1 MNEQLQA
8 IGKKLAGYADYIAIA
23 VFLALLGSAFYLYSQ
38 ENNAAKP
45 IINQQPQVVFNEKFT
60 EEEISKDLN
69 RVEESFLGKPV
80 VLEEEVPEEVNIS
93 NDESKRRLVQI
104 SMFDPQTVEDA
115 ERVEIAVREDFNEAN
130 DLARRNEYDLAID
143 KLNNILQRYPTHQRS
158 RRLLDEMIAAK
169 AEAEAGAENTGEGAT
184 N

>member
-23 VFLALLGSAFYLYSQ
+23 VFLALLAAAFYLYSQ
-38 ENNAAKP
+38 ENNAPKP
-45 IINQQPQVVFNEKFT
+45 LVNPQTPVVFNEKFT
-60 EEEISKDLN
+60 EEEIGKDLSK
-69 RVEESFLGKPV
+69 VEESFLGKPV

-93 NDESKRRLVQI
+93 SDDQKRRLVQI

-115 ERVEIAVREDFNEAN
+115 ERVELEVREDFNEAQ

-158 RRLLDEMIAAK
+158 RRLLDEMIEAK
-169 AEAEAGAENTGEGAT
+169 AEAEAEADNPGEGAT